1 MLVNYLYNQSI
12 YFPIFS
18 IKFVYFFPPQTFLFY
33 ISVSWWKKNSVAT
46 KVWLLV
52 FVQYM
57 LGNFL

>member
-18 IKFVYFFPPQTFLFY
+18 INFFPQTFLFY
-33 ISVSWWKKNSVAT
+33 ISVSWWKKKKNSVAT

>member
-18 IKFVYFFPPQTFLFY
+18 INFFPSNLFILHFSFMMKKKQT
-33 ISVSWWKKNSVAT
+33 VAT

>member
-18 IKFVYFFPPQTFLFY
+18 IKVFFPSNLF
-33 ISVSWWKKNSVAT
+33 ILHFSIMMKKKNSVAT
-46 KVWLLV
+46 TVWLLV

-57 LGNFL
+57 LENFL

>member
-18 IKFVYFFPPQTFLFY
+18 INFFPSNLF
-33 ISVSWWKKNSVAT
+33 ILHFSFMMKKKKNSVAT

>member
-1 MLVNYLYNQSI
+1 MIVNYLYNQSI

-18 IKFVYFFPPQTFLFY
+18 IKFFFFPQTFLFY
-33 ISVSWWKKNSVAT
+33 ISVSWRKKTSVAT

-52 FVQYM
+52 FVQYR